1 MKTKKRTYGNKAYT
15 IFCGLNTPENDLEW
29 ESFTVISIDFFLV
42 YKNKYYRKVY
52 LDNCVYKITNN
63 LITDYLDDN
72 QFED

>member
-42 YKNKYYRKVY
+42 YKNK
-52 LDNCVYKITNN
+52 
-63 LITDYLDDN
+63 
-72 QFED
+72 